1 MSVNG
6 TTSSNLQTNMD
17 RDAQEEEMQ
26 ALEAIFEGT
35 FQYISGTT
43 SDTDKQ
49 TTVPPPSSSSSSSS
63 SSSQCIVSSCHLSI
77 SLDIAIHE
85 GEEGHHASSSSS
97 SAGRVFISRSL
108 ATNHHRRHRYEEQQW
123 EVRYLPPVN
132 LNLQL
137 PADYPSTSSPVLDI
151 DCFYLSTQQ
160 LHVWKEELLK
170 IWGDNKGDPIVFTW
184 AEWIKT
190 SGLLC
195 LLHYNTP
202 EEKEGGGVLY
212 VSQGDDNNDD
222 DDDDEEDD
230 LVMRLLKYDAAMALH
245 HFQQTNQTCSICF
258 ENKLGIHF
266 IQLDCGHR
274 DFCLQCL
281 SSMAQLFVKE
291 GSIEKI
297 KCPTAGC
304 SQGIISPHI
313 LRNHLLSEE
322 SYAKWEQLSLSR
334 CLDTMSDSVYCPR
347 CNKPTIE
354 DEDNCAQCA
363 SCLFVF
369 CSLCNESWHPGSG
382 CVDEETKL
390 AMLKKK
396 MEGAGT
402 KEALEALRKKEQE
415 AKSMSLIKS
424 TAKQCPSCGMAIMR
438 SQGCNKMTC
447 GSCGAFFCYK
457 CGKQVEGYE
466 HFRAG
471 GAGTGGGSESSS
483 SSPCVLFDDVEI
495 ARWELQFQLQ
505 AFQMYDDNNNQQ
517 DDRVNMGHHQRR
529 GGAREGHMMMMPTMH
544 NNNNNNNNDGSNCP
558 CCGQFNSRVAGN
570 NHMRCYACAGHYCH
584 CCRMPLRKAG
594 GDVVAHYRPGKPC
607 RQHC

>member
-1 MSVNG
+1 
-6 TTSSNLQTNMD
+6 MD
-17 RDAQEEEMQ
+17 RDAQQEEMQ
-26 ALEAIFEGT
+26 ALEAIYEGK
-35 FQYISGTT
+35 FQYISGSSTE
-43 SDTDKQ
+43 TDKQ
-49 TTVPPPSSSSSSSS
+49 SSSSSSSS
-63 SSSQCIVSSCHLSI
+63 SECFRLSI
-77 SLDIAIHE
+77 FLDI
-85 GEEGHHASSSSS
+85 EEEQGHHASPSSSS
-97 SAGRVFISRSL
+97 TVRLFISSSV
-108 ATNHHRRHRYEEQQW
+108 ATNHQHQHHHKQQQQW

-132 LNLQL
+132 INLQL
-137 PADYPSTSSPVLDI
+137 PADYPSTTPPVLDI
-151 DCFYLSTQQ
+151 DCFYLSS
-160 LHVWKEELLK
+160 HKHIRVWKEELLK
-170 IWGDNKGDPIVFTW
+170 VWEENKGDPIVFCW

-190 SGLLC
+190 CGLSC
-195 LLHYNTP
+195 LLQHNTAT
-202 EEKEGGGVLY
+202 KKGGRVLF
-212 VSQGDDNNDD
+212 VSQGDDSNNEKEQGVD
-222 DDDDEEDD
+222 
-230 LVMRLLKYDAAMALH
+230 VIVRLLRYDAAMALH
-245 HFQQTNQTCSICF
+245 HFQKTNHTCSICF
-258 ENKLGIHF
+258 ENKLGVHF

-274 DFCLQCL
+274 ECCSQCL
-281 SSMAQLFVKE
+281 SSMAHLFVIK

-304 SQGIISPHI
+304 SHAGISPH
-313 LRNHLLSEE
+313 LLKHHLLSEE
-322 SYAKWEQLSLSR
+322 SYTRWEQLSLSR

-471 GAGTGGGSESSS
+471 AGDES

-505 AFQMYDDNNNQQ
+505 AFQMYDDNQQ
-517 DDRVNMGHHQRR
+517 DDRLNMGHHHPQRR
-529 GGAREGHMMMMPTMH
+529 GGGGGGGS
-544 NNNNNNNNDGSNCP
+544 NNNNNGGGGSNCP
-558 CCGQFNSRVAGN
+558 CCGQFNARVAGN
-570 NHMRCYACAGHYCH
+570 NHLRCYACAGHYCH
-584 CCRMPLRKAG
+584 SCRMPLRKGG
-594 GDVVAHYRPGKPC
+594 GDVVAHFKPGKPC
-607 RQHC
+607 RQHG